1 MTQMT
6 RSRGV
11 VALLA
16 AGFVLAACGAG
27 ATPTPAATQAP
38 QSAAPTERV
47 GPPPGQAS
55 SFVYAKTSAGL
66 GDVPAFAALDVL
78 RSKGYTIEQQ
88 EISESELLVEG
99 VAANRFQF
107 AEAAN
112 NPVLIA
118 VEKGS
123 NIKFVV
129 DRNANEWGI
138 ITTANISSCEQLVA
152 SRVAIHSPGSV
163 SGAMLKDWIKS
174 ECPDKFP
181 EYQPLIIAG
190 SQNRAAALLAGQIDA
205 SPVELRDAI
214 LLSKEG
220 FKVLVDFATGLPKLN
235 VTSIYTNGDWLAQNP
250 DVAKDFIKEL
260 LLQHRR
266 VNTEP
271 GYLLEQYKK
280 YFPEEV
286 AQDPALAEEAVDEF
300 IKRELFRNN
309 GGLTTESMDYTA
321 QFFGPDGTGDTTKL
335 LTASDISDLSYLNA
349 VLEEIGRK

>member
-1 MTQMT
+1 
-6 RSRGV
+6 
-11 VALLA
+11 
-16 AGFVLAACGAG
+16 
-27 ATPTPAATQAP
+27 
-38 QSAAPTERV
+38 V

-78 RSKGYTIEQQ
+78 RSQGYDIKVE

-118 VEKGS
+118 VEKGA

-138 ITTANISSCEQLVA
+138 IVTADISTCEQLVA
-152 SRVAIHSPGSV
+152 KRVAIHSPGSV

-174 ECPDKFP
+174 ECPDKLAD
-181 EYQPLIIAG
+181 YQPLIIAG

-235 VTSIYTNGDWLAQNP
+235 VTSVYSNGDWLAKNP
-250 DVAKDFIKEL
+250 DVARDFVREL
-260 LLQHRR
+260 IIQNRR
-266 VNTEP
+266 ANTEP

-280 YFPEEV
+280 YFAEEV
-286 AQDPALAEEAVDEF
+286 AQDPALAEEAVSEF

-309 GGLTTESMDYTA
+309 GGLTAESMNYTA
-321 QFFGPDGTGDTTKL
+321 QFFGPNGTGATTRE
-335 LTASDISDLSYLNA
+335 LTAAEISDLSFLQS
-349 VLEEIGRK
+349 VLAELGTK